1 MDSNLY
7 QLSRLKS
14 RVFEF
19 RFTARIK
26 PTLIVVV
33 FGSILDDDRSVGYHE
48 VGPIADQ
55 EKVNSK
61 EGVKKMDVVGWAIG
75 FVIALFA
82 LFLLGAWVQVRIRLP

>member
-61 EGVKKMDVVGWAIG
+61 GGEKNGCRWMGNRICDCPFC
-75 FVIALFA
+75 FVSFGS
-82 LFLLGAWVQVRIRLP
+82 LGPS